1 MRHTPTRLALVA
13 LAPALLLLAGCDNS
27 GSNVEAALA
36 SSSVDNSPTANAL
49 PILTR
54 GRLVL
59 PAVADHPA
67 VAYFTLGNQGAN
79 PAVVTNIVIT
89 GTTNATM
96 HQTVGG
102 AMQPLPTVT
111 IPAGGFVDFAPGG
124 KHVMVDGVSPALTVG
139 KKTDATL
146 TLADGRRVSGK
157 LTIESQGIESD
168 AGSADGAM
176 SGMKM

>member
-1 MRHTPTRLALVA
+1 MRPIALPFAIAA

-36 SSSVDNSPTANAL
+36 SSSVDNSPTAHAL

-67 VAYFTLGNQGAN
+67 VAYFTLANQGDS
-79 PAVVTNIVIT
+79 PAIVTNVVIE

-96 HQTVGG
+96 HETVGG
-102 AMQPLPTVT
+102 TMQSLPTAT
-111 IPAGGFVDFAPGG
+111 IPAGGLLNFEPGG
-124 KHVMVDGVSPALTVG
+124 KHVMVDGVSPSLIVNQKVA
-139 KKTDATL
+139 ATL
-146 TLADGRRVSGK
+146 TLADGRRVLGK
-157 LTIESQGIESD
+157 LTVESQGLDD
-168 AGSADGAM
+168 AAGAADSAM